1 MTTED
6 ENIQV
11 TEMSKFNKIT
21 LTILAGLLLFAGP
34 TYVPYLLFD
43 TLKLDYVLS
52 ITVGGVLFII
62 GLVMLFWLIRKK
74 IIS

>member
-1 MTTED
+1 MTQQD

-11 TEMSKFNKIT
+11 SEMTKFNKIT
-21 LTILAGLLLFAGP
+21 LTIVAALLIFAGP

-43 TLKLDYVLS
+43 TFKLDYMLS
-52 ITVGGVLFII
+52 ITVGGVLFIV
-62 GLVMLFWLIRKK
+62 GMVLLVWLIRKK

>member
-1 MTTED
+1 MTQKD

-11 TEMSKFNKIT
+11 SEMSKFNKIT
-21 LTILAGLLLFAGP
+21 LTIVTALLIFAGP

-52 ITVGGVLFII
+52 ITVGAVLFIV
-62 GLVMLFWLIRKK
+62 GMVLLVWLIRKK